1 MSTTYERYK
10 KRLSGNAHSIRQARE
25 KQSTDINN
33 RAFEYADG
41 YQLGQVFTRLM
52 PDSNIHEWQDYD
64 FLIKHTLVE
73 QEKKVIIRPNTD
85 LKIGSYIKYNAWTDN
100 ETGETRD
107 VTLIIRGRILD
118 DGVMPS
124 YKAYVCQDT
133 LRLKG
138 CPFEFPCYA
147 FNSTYSSKGL
157 IDSDSVYT
165 LDSRNKFYVQK
176 NKYTVRLY
184 ENHENYRIILG
195 DDETK
200 YYYFITEMD
209 DITYPGMFIVSL
221 KIDEKHPNDDGF
233 YAYNSTDIDFSD
245 IVVRDNGSV
254 VEEPK
259 IICDDY
265 FKVGKEVEIKCS
277 KPVQQWEID
286 TTYMQIVET
295 KEISIIVLPVNDGLT
310 SVELT
315 DVDGIT
321 IDKNIIVKG

>member
-10 KRLSGNAHSIRQARE
+10 KRLSGNAHSIRHARE

-41 YQLGQVFTRLM
+41 YQSGQVFTRLM

-118 DGVMPS
+118 DSVMPS
-124 YKAYVCQDT
+124 YKAFVCQDT

-138 CPFEFPCYA
+138 CPFEFPCYT

-157 IDSDSVYT
+157 VDSGSVYT
-165 LDSRNKFYVQK
+165 LDSRNKFY
-176 NKYTVRLY
+176 
-184 ENHENYRIILG
+184 G
-195 DDETK
+195 
-200 YYYFITEMD
+200 
-209 DITYPGMFIVSL
+209 
-221 KIDEKHPNDDGF
+221 
-233 YAYNSTDIDFSD
+233 
-245 IVVRDNGSV
+245 
-254 VEEPK
+254 
-259 IICDDY
+259 
-265 FKVGKEVEIKCS
+265 
-277 KPVQQWEID
+277 
-286 TTYMQIVET
+286 
-295 KEISIIVLPVNDGLT
+295 
-310 SVELT
+310 
-315 DVDGIT
+315 
-321 IDKNIIVKG
+321 